1 MNIESGTRRRWK
13 LIVVLLVLAALY
25 WPAMFVATHLP
36 IRTTPAGDPYSLD
49 KLQHLTAFGTLA
61 VLLSALGAA
70 LGFSFWR
77 RSIAIVAFIAL
88 YALVDESTQKP
99 PRTPEF
105 FDWLFDVIGACLGV
119 AIYAVFARCWPA
131 TCRREPPAG

>member
-1 MNIESGTRRRWK
+1 
-13 LIVVLLVLAALY
+13 
-25 WPAMFVATHLP
+25 LP

-49 KLQHLTAFGTLA
+49 KLQHLTAFGTLGL
-61 VLLSALGAA
+61 LLSALGAA

-105 FDWLFDVIGACLGV
+105 FDGLFDVIGACLGV
-119 AIYAVFARCWPA
+119 AVYAVFARCWPA
-131 TCRREPPAG
+131 NSRQEPPAG